1 MYSCFENK
9 LPKYDS
15 EHETYVLFKEFF
27 EYFPRNFLVNSY
39 LGSLVLRFIIRIA
52 KFTGHKETWKDSLSG
67 ELLDWWGTLAI
78 DGISVLQTLQG
89 KNDEGILPQERIIF
103 IPKMEVE
110 LDVLCLDWEVLNEIQ
125 RSMKQLPKVNLQYV
139 KGHQDT
145 DTKLGRLSLLAQ
157 LNVEADALAGQYQDC
172 YGEERPFVVMMAHTK
187 AQLTMCKGTITRQY
201 ASTIRRESTYS
212 SIFEHIRRKN

>member
-103 IPKMEVE
+103 IPKTEVE
-110 LDVLCLDWEVLNEIQ
+110 LDVLCPDLDVINEIQ
-125 RSMKQLPKVNLQYV
+125 RSMKQPVTESEPSIRERTSGYRYRTWPTFIAGATQRRSRC
-139 KGHQDT
+139 
-145 DTKLGRLSLLAQ
+145 LGWSVSRSL
-157 LNVEADALAGQYQDC
+157 
-172 YGEERPFVVMMAHTK
+172 RS
-187 AQLTMCKGTITRQY
+187 R
-201 ASTIRRESTYS
+201 ASFCNDDGSYESTT
-212 SIFEHIRRKN
+212 HNV